1 MLKRCIASY
10 KYVADSTNPEYALL
24 MNWQTL
30 ILSLPT
36 ENATARMRAWR
47 ALKACGAAVLR
58 DGVYLLPRQE
68 GDDTLAA
75 IGRDVRDSG
84 GTAHLLQTAVNA
96 EEEGDYRALFDRSAD
111 YAELMKDVAQARSLL
126 TPDSAMDTLKQTR
139 KLRKRFVQ
147 ISIIDFFAAEAQ
159 RQADATLTELEE
171 GANRALSPDEPH
183 PADGAIPRLQAAE
196 YRGRKWATRARPWV
210 DRLAS
215 AWLIRRFIDPD
226 AHFLWL
232 DSLANCPGDALGFDF
247 DGATFSHVGAKV
259 TFETLLAAFCLQS
272 PALDR
277 LGSIVHYL
285 DAGGVQP
292 AEAAGVEQVLAG
304 LRETIVDD
312 DQLLALAS
320 SVFDGLVASFSKE
333 GST

>member
-1 MLKRCIASY
+1 
-10 KYVADSTNPEYALL
+10 
-24 MNWQTL
+24 MNWLTL

-47 ALKACGAAVLR
+47 ALKSCGAAVLR
-58 DGVYLLPRQE
+58 DGVYLLPKQE
-68 GDDTLAA
+68 GNDPLTA
-75 IGRDVRDSG
+75 IAQDVRDSG
-84 GTAHLLQTAVNA
+84 GSAHLLHAAVSGD
-96 EEEGDYRALFDRSAD
+96 EEGEYQALFDRSAD
-111 YAELMKDVAQARSLL
+111 YAELMKEVAQVHGLL
-126 TPDSAMDTLKQTR
+126 TPASAMDTLKQSR

-147 ISIIDFFAAEAQ
+147 ISLVDFFAGEAQ
-159 RQADATLTELEE
+159 RQADFALKGLEE

-183 PADGAIPRLQAAE
+183 AADSAIPRLSAAE
-196 YRGRKWATRARPWV
+196 YRGRTWATRARPWV

-226 AHFLWL
+226 ASLLWL
-232 DSLANCPGDALGFDF
+232 QSPADCPSDALGFDF
-247 DGATFSHVGAKV
+247 DGATFSHIGAKV
-259 TFETLLAAFCLQS
+259 TFETLLAAFRLQS

-285 DAGGVQP
+285 DVGGVQP
-292 AEAAGVEQVLAG
+292 AEAAGVEQILAG
-304 LRETIVDD
+304 LRETISDD

-333 GST
+333 GGK